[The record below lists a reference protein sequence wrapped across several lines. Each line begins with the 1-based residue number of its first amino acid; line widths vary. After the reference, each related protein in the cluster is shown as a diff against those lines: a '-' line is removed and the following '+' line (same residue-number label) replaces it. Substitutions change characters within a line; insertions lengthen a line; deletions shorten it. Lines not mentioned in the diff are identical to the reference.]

1 MRNNKLIFIMDFD
14 GVILDSNE
22 IKIIAY
28 KKTIEKFENSIIE
41 EFIKYHIQNPGI
53 SRYVKF
59 RYLYE
64 NILNKSYTEND
75 INLLADTFSKLV
87 AEEILRVPMIN
98 GAKEFLEKYYQ
109 NNDIYVVS
117 GTPEIELKDI
127 VEKRNLKKYFKA
139 IYGAPVFKKE
149 HIANI
154 IKNNSEISREN
165 FYFFGDGSTDYFAA
179 NANDIAF
186 IGVLNQHNRE
196 LFLKLA
202 KEKKAKIINDF
213 LEIINFFE

>member
-1 MRNNKLIFIMDFD
+1 MDFD

-28 KKTIEKFENSIIE
+28 KKTIEKFGNPIIS
-41 EFIKYHIQNPGI
+41 EFIKYHLQNPGI

-64 NILNKSYTEND
+64 NILNKPYTEND
-75 INLLADTFSKLV
+75 INLLADSFSKLV

-98 GAKEFLEKYYQ
+98 GVKEFLEKYYQ

-127 VEKRNLKKYFKA
+127 VEKRNLKKYFKE

-149 HIANI
+149 HIAKI
-154 IKNNSEISREN
+154 IKDNSEIAKNN

-179 NANDIAF
+179 SSNNIAF
-186 IGVLNQHNRE
+186 IGILNQHNKE

-202 KEKKAKIINDF
+202 EEKKAKIINDF
-213 LEIINFFE
+213 FEIINYFE